1 MNEISV
7 FKIVFDYDLSRL
19 KDLPKD
25 VDKILKEIQSNISTE
40 ISDKIAKGVEAI
52 VPNIRANNKIDLTQI
67 IVDTARKKLGDILI
81 NIGLDVFKE
90 KATQEI
96 ENKLAELK
104 TDLEKLEELKRG
116 TENFLDQAS
125 SAKQIVSISGE
136 RAGSFT
142 IGGLPRDL
150 DVICKELIR

>member
-81 NIGLDVFKE
+81 NIGLGRTKYFFNVFD
-90 KATQEI
+90 I
-96 ENKLAELK
+96 VNSFSLPISNSNIL
-104 TDLEKLEELKRG
+104 
-116 TENFLDQAS
+116 NF
-125 SAKQIVSISGE
+125 SIFCP
-136 RAGSFT
+136 GSKS
-142 IGGLPRDL
+142 
-150 DVICKELIR
+150 V